1 MRQMESFA
9 WPFEGAWT
17 KTLKKEDGDEVNKV
31 KIGFPEVKW
40 PLFVEALSENLKA
53 LKDALGFGEGENL
66 PPEIAKLAVAYL
78 AQIDPRCALAV
89 KSLNE
94 QDYNRFLLSVGQD
107 PGSDVLRAAIGA
119 LRQAKGDAEI
129 QSVRP
134 SAVEEFNTIDGDAD
148 EVDISLAKLMKIA
161 KNIGN
166 YFGGDD
172 DE

>member
-1 MRQMESFA
+1 M
-9 WPFEGAWT
+9 
-17 KTLKKEDGDEVNKV
+17 
-31 KIGFPEVKW
+31 KW